1 MKQVLFTTPE
11 SLPKDFATFRHLA
24 ELSQKEVGK
33 RTHYSQQIISKLE
46 TGDRFLHYDQVFA
59 IAKAMGIDELRV
71 IL

>member
-1 MKQVLFTTPE
+1 MKQILYTSPE
-11 SLPKDFATFRHLA
+11 TLPKDFATFRHLA

-33 RTHYSQQIISKLE
+33 RTHYSQQVISNLE
-46 TGDRFLHYDQVFA
+46 TGARFPHYDQVFA